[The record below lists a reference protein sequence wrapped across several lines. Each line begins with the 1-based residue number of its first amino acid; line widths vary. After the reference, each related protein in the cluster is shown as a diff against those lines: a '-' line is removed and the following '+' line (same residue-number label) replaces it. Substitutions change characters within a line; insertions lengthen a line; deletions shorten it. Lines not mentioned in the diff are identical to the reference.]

1 MATAQEDYI
10 KARKLGTKEY
20 QKAIS
25 EGRYPYLPALD
36 HMLES
41 RTTLNEIPVGTI
53 EIPISLIV
61 GTVTAGRQES
71 FARNFMPLL
80 GPETEFGTKWI
91 SLMEYQTEH
100 GINEAIKVIEFM
112 GRFYVMEGNK
122 RVSVMKYLEQSTIL
136 ATVTRV
142 MPPQTDED
150 DKEVKIYNEFLKF
163 FKCTNLYSITFTE
176 EGSYQK
182 LATIA
187 GQTLDEPWPE
197 DAVKDLR
204 SAFIAF
210 SKVYSTTGGKAY
222 TTITDGDAFLV
233 YLDMYKYDSLKI
245 PVQEEIKK
253 NLSLI
258 WKEIRIRAN
267 GNQIL
272 FSEEP
277 QLQKKNAIPII
288 DNIMKKTY
296 TEQNP
301 LKVLFLYDGDA
312 TKSRWINGHEKGRK
326 ELEDIFPG
334 VVKTLACDCRDTEE
348 EFEESVEAAAQDG
361 ADLIIT
367 TSPVQMEHALK
378 AAIKYPKIK
387 FLNCSVHLSHEAVRT
402 YYGRMYEAK
411 FLLGMIAA
419 TIARDHRIAYVSTY
433 PISGN
438 IANINAFAIGASMV
452 DPKAEIH
459 LTWSCLKE
467 EYWREFVRE
476 NHFYVVSGPDLIKPK
491 NADNEY
497 GLYTIGDNGE
507 ITNVASPVW
516 NWGKYYEL
524 IVQTILNDAWDAEAS
539 SAKDSAINYW
549 WGMSSGVIDIYQ
561 CDTIPYSTLK
571 LVSVMRKA
579 ITADAVNPFDGEL
592 RSQDGIV
599 KEALSDRLSNEE
611 IINMNWLCDNVI
623 GSIPLFDELT
633 ESAQKTVLANGMP
646 IIRTEKEDT

>member
-20 QKAIS
+20 QKAVS
-25 EGRYPYLPALD
+25 EGHYPYLPALD
-36 HMLES
+36 HMLEKRS
-41 RTTLNEIPVGTI
+41 TLNEVPVGTI
-53 EIPISLIV
+53 EIPLSLVV
-61 GTVTAGRQES
+61 GTVTMGRQES

-91 SLMEYQTEH
+91 SLMAYQTEH
-100 GINEAIKVIEFM
+100 GIDDAIKVIEFM
-112 GRFYVMEGNK
+112 GKFYVMEGNK
-122 RVSVMKYLEQSTIL
+122 RVSVMKYLEQPTIL

-142 MPPQTDED
+142 LPPQTDED

-163 FKCTNLYSITFTE
+163 FKVTSLYSITFTE

-187 GQTLDEPWPE
+187 GQNLEDPWDE
-197 DAVKDLR
+197 DSIKDLR
-204 SAFIAF
+204 SAFTAF
-210 SKVYSTTGGKAY
+210 TKVYLSSGGKVY
-222 TTITDGDAFLV
+222 TTITSGDAFLV
-233 YLDMYKYDSLKI
+233 YLDMYKYESLKI
-245 PVQEEIKK
+245 PVPEEIKK

-267 GNQIL
+267 GNQIV

-277 QLQKKNAIPII
+277 QLQKKTAIPII
-288 DNIMKKTY
+288 DSIMKKTY
-296 TEQNP
+296 SEQNP

-312 TKSRWINGHEKGRK
+312 TKSRWIHGHEQGRK
-326 ELEDIFPG
+326 DLEEAFPDI
-334 VVKTLACDCRDTEE
+334 VKTLACDCKDTEE
-348 EFEESVEAAAQDG
+348 EFDEAVDAAAADG

-378 AAIKYPKIK
+378 AAVKYPKIK

-419 TIARDHRIAYVSTY
+419 TLSKDHRICYVSTY
-433 PISGN
+433 PICGN
-438 IANINAFAIGASMV
+438 VANINAFAIGASMV
-452 DPKAEIH
+452 DPKAQIH

-467 EYWREFVRE
+467 ESWREYVRE
-476 NHFYVVSGPDLIKPK
+476 NHFSVVSGPDLIKPK

-497 GLYTIGDNGE
+497 GLYVIREDGE
-507 ITNVASPVW
+507 VTNIAFPLW

-524 IVQTILNDAWDAEAS
+524 IVQKILNDAWDEES
-539 SAKDSAINYW
+539 GNVKDSAINYW
-549 WGMSSGVIDIYQ
+549 WGMSSGVIDVYQ
-561 CDTIPYSTLK
+561 CDAIPYSTVK

-579 ITADAVNPFDGEL
+579 ITDDVFNPFEGEL
-592 RSQDGIV
+592 RSQEGIV
-599 KEALSDRLSNEE
+599 KEALSQKLSNED
-611 IINMNWLCDNVI
+611 IINMNWLCDNVV
-623 GSIPLFDELT
+623 GSIPTFDELT
-633 ESAQKTVLANGMP
+633 ESAQKTVMANGMP
-646 IIRTEKEDT
+646 IIKMDKGEA